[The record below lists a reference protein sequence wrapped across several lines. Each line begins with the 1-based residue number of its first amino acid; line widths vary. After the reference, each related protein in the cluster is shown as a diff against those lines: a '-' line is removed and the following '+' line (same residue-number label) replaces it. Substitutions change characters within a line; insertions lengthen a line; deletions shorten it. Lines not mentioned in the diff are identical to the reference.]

1 MRSLAAGDMDG
12 LLLLALI
19 AERGSFS
26 GAARELGVAPS
37 AVSKRIGALEAR
49 LDARLLVRTTRRVA
63 LSHDGMRLHP
73 HAVAVLEAWRAA
85 NATDDA
91 GKRGVVRINA
101 PGLFAETVL
110 APFAARYRERHPEIH
125 CVLSSDDRMIELA
138 NGAFDVVVRISAG
151 MTQVSALVRMLA
163 RDRLVTVASPA
174 YLERLGLPESP
185 GDLLHHRCLHYAPR
199 EIADEWRFAIDGR
212 AVTIPTR
219 PVLTAVDDATLRAA
233 SLAGLGLSV
242 MPRMFVA
249 ADLDAGRLISVLEA
263 EMWAPERTV
272 HAVIVE
278 GRLAAAHVRRF
289 VDALARTMQR

>member
-1 MRSLAAGDMDG
+1 MRSLAASDMDG

-26 GAARELGVAPS
+26 GASRELGVAPS
-37 AVSKRIGALEAR
+37 AVSKRISALEAR
-49 LDARLLVRTTRRVA
+49 LGARLLVRTTRQVA
-63 LSHDGMRLHP
+63 LSNEGLRLQP
-73 HAVAVLEAWRAA
+73 HAVTVLEAWRAI
-85 NATDDA
+85 NTTDDA
-91 GKRGVVRINA
+91 GKRAVLRINA

-138 NGAFDVVVRISAG
+138 NGAFDIVVRISTAI
-151 MTQVSALVRMLA
+151 TQQSAIVRMLD

-174 YLERLGLPESP
+174 YLQQLGMPASP

-199 EIADEWRFAIDGR
+199 EIADEWCFTIGGR
-212 AVTIPTR
+212 AVTIPTK
-219 PVLTAVDDATLRAA
+219 PVLTAIDDATLRAA

-249 ADLDAGRLISVLEA
+249 ADLDAGRLVSVLEA
-263 EMWAPERTV
+263 DMWSPERTV
-272 HAVIVE
+272 HAIIIE
-278 GRLAAAHVRRF
+278 GRMAPPHVRRF
-289 VDALARTMQR
+289 VDALARAMTR